1 MSLWERRTLGRTG
14 LNVSR
19 IGLGSSYGIGARD
32 VERAFERG
40 INYMYWGSARRPG
53 FGRGIRNIA
62 RRNRQDLVV
71 VVQTYSRARIG
82 LRPSVELAL
91 RRLRIDY
98 ADVLLLGWW
107 NAPPPD
113 RIIDGALALRE
124 AGKVR
129 HLMVS
134 CHDRP
139 TFVKYIQDPCY
150 GAIMVRYNAAH
161 TGAEREV
168 FPYLDEAQAAPGVV
182 AYTATRWGA
191 LMDPKMTPHDEQLPT
206 ATDCYRFVLSNP
218 HVDLTLSGPANAR
231 QLDDA
236 LAALERGVMDED
248 ELAWM
253 RRVGKH
259 VHSLPA
265 RSVALQSPFHLWE
278 RVMSRNARS

>member
-1 MSLWERRTLGRTG
+1 MSLWERRKLGRTG
-14 LNVSR
+14 MSVSR
-19 IGLGSSYGIGARD
+19 IGLGSSYGIGAYD
-32 VERAFERG
+32 VERAFDRG
-40 INYMYWGSARRPG
+40 INYMYWGSARRRD
-53 FGRGIRNIA
+53 FGKGISNIA
-62 RRNRQDLVV
+62 KRNREDLCV
-71 VVQTYSRARIG
+71 VVQSYSRARLG
-82 LRPSVELAL
+82 LRPSVEIAL
-91 RRLRIDY
+91 RRLKIDY

-107 NAPPPD
+107 NNTPPD
-113 RIIDGALALRE
+113 RIVDGALALRE

-139 TFVKYIQDPCY
+139 TFVKYIKDPCY
-150 GAIMVRYNAAH
+150 GGIMVRYNAAH

-168 FPYLDEAQAAPGVV
+168 FPYLDEAEAAPGVV

-191 LMDPKMTPHDEQLPT
+191 LMDPKMTPDDEQLPT

-218 HVDLTLSGPANAR
+218 AVDMTLSGPANAHE
-231 QLDDA
+231 LDMAMNA
-236 LAALERGVMDED
+236 LDRGVMDED

-259 VHSLPA
+259 VHSKPA

-278 RVMSRNARS
+278 RVMTRNATR